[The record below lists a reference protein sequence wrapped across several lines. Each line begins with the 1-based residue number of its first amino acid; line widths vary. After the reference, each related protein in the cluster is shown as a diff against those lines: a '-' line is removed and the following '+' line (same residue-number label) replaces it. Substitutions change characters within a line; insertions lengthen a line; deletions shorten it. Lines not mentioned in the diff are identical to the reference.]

1 MKGNFTA
8 LRYTV
13 SIMTFATASLA
24 PVAGASAQATGK
36 VGASPSAETAAPS
49 TDPTDAGSSADIVV
63 TAQRR
68 EERLVDVPISITAL
82 SSKRLEQAGVTNAQQ
97 LSQVTPGFFYSVTA
111 VNSQPT
117 IRGVGSS
124 NVNPGD
130 SSNVATYID
139 GVYQPSQYGNIFEF
153 NDIERIEV
161 LKGPQGTLFG
171 RNATG
176 GAVLIHTK
184 QPEAGFSGRLSAR
197 YGSFDAFASK
207 LYVTGGTDSV
217 AGSLAA
223 VYSRDDGYIRNIFLN
238 KRVGNSKTQSVK
250 GKLLFK
256 PGEDTKIMIGASY
269 SDVTDN
275 RVLNPYFVRNSSRVA
290 AQFPDLPV
298 ANRPYTTAIGLM
310 PLSRA
315 KTHGVNL
322 SVEHEFGSV
331 GLKSI
336 SSYQRLHYDSLTD
349 IDAGPAALADSVLTV
364 RQRTYSEELTL
375 ASIGSH
381 RLGWTAGLFLFDDNA
396 DDPALKSN
404 GVVLLH
410 SSTRTKAIGI
420 FGELDWELVDRL
432 KLIVGGRY
440 STEKGTLTT
449 QGVNPATAVFVNS
462 KRWNSFTPRVSVRY
476 EVTDHANVYGTV
488 SKGFKSGAFN
498 STAVPPSTTTI
509 IPVNPEKITAFEV
522 GAKTAVG
529 RALFSA
535 AAYHY
540 SYKDIQVAA
549 FVGNTIFTK
558 LQNAA
563 SAKIWGL
570 EGEASFEPVKGLRI
584 NTGASYTHAR
594 YDSFPGAIVL
604 VPAAAGGNMQVP
616 RDVSGNR
623 MIRQPDYTVNIGAT
637 YSQDSSLGLFELSVN
652 SQFSG
657 KFFWDVGNTLKEKP
671 YNVTNA
677 RLSLITRGDRFRISV
692 FADNIFDK
700 EYNMLAILNG
710 FGTRLVSARPASVGA
725 EAEVRF

>member
-1 MKGNFTA
+1 MRRVFAA

-13 SIMTFATASLA
+13 SIMTFATASL
-24 PVAGASAQATGK
+24 VAVSGASAQVIDEAR
-36 VGASPSAETAAPS
+36 ASP
-49 TDPTDAGSSADIVV
+49 DAGGSGDIVV

-82 SSKRLEQAGVTNAQQ
+82 SAKRLDQAGVTTPQQ

-130 SSNVATYID
+130 SANVATYID

-184 QPEAGFSGRLSAR
+184 EPEAGFSGRFSAR

-207 LYVTGGTDSV
+207 LYATGGSDSV
-217 AGSLAA
+217 AASFAA
-223 VYSRDDGYIRNIFLN
+223 TYSRDDGYIRNIFLN
-238 KRVGNSKTQSVK
+238 KRVGNSKTQAVK
-250 GKLLFK
+250 GKLLLK
-256 PGEDTKIMIGASY
+256 PGENTKIIIGAGY

-290 AQFPDLPV
+290 VLFPGLPV
-298 ANRPYTTAIGLM
+298 ANRPYTTAVGLI

-315 KTHGVNL
+315 KTHNANL
-322 SVEHEFGSV
+322 SLEHEFGSV
-331 GLKSI
+331 RLKSI
-336 SSYQRLHYDSLTD
+336 SSYQRLRYESLTD
-349 IDAGPAALADSVLTV
+349 SDAGPASLADAVFAV
-364 RQRTYSEELTL
+364 RQRTYAEELTL
-375 ASIGSH
+375 SSIGNNS
-381 RLGWTAGLFLFDDNA
+381 LNWTAGLFLFDDNA
-396 DDPALKSN
+396 GTPGLASN
-404 GVVLLH
+404 GVVLVK
-410 SSTRTKAIGI
+410 SSTRTKAAGI
-420 FGELDWELVDRL
+420 FGEVDWELVDRL
-432 KLIVGGRY
+432 NLIVGGRY

-462 KRWNSFTPRVSVRY
+462 KRWNSFTPRVSIRY
-476 EVTDHANVYGTV
+476 ELTDRANVYGTF

-498 STAVPPSTTTI
+498 STAVPPSATTV
-509 IPVNPEKITAFEV
+509 IPVNPEKITAYEV
-522 GAKTAVG
+522 GAKMAAG

-535 AAYHY
+535 AAYY
-540 SYKDIQVAA
+540 YDYKDIQIAA
-549 FVGNTIFTK
+549 FIGNTIVAR

-570 EGEASFEPVKGLRI
+570 EGEASFEPLRGLRI

-604 VPAAAGGNMQVP
+604 VPSSAGGNLQVP

-623 MIRQPDYTVNIGAT
+623 MIRQPDYTLNLGAT
-637 YSQDSSLGLFELSVN
+637 YSKDTTIGLFELSVN

-657 KFFWDVGNTLKEKP
+657 KFFWDAGNTLNEKP

-677 RLSLITRGDRFRISV
+677 RLSLITRGDRFRISA
-692 FADNIFDK
+692 FADNIFDEK
-700 EYNMLAILNG
+700 YNMLAILNG
-710 FGTRLVSARPASVGA
+710 FGTRLVAARPASVGA
-725 EAEVRF
+725 EVEVRF